1 MAGLLR
7 EINEQ
12 IQSFQAELR
21 DLSDY
26 VWEHP
31 ELAFQEH
38 LACARQRELL
48 ERHGC
53 QVTTPAFDVETAYAT
68 EYSNGDGRSVGVEHP
83 EWEHFPTGAAFSA
96 ITVYSP

>member
-38 LACARQRELL
+38 LACREAK
-48 ERHGC
+48 G
-53 QVTTPAFDVETAYAT
+53 ASGTAWLP
-68 EYSNGDGRSVGVEHP
+68 GDN
-83 EWEHFPTGAAFSA
+83 AC
-96 ITVYSP
+96 I